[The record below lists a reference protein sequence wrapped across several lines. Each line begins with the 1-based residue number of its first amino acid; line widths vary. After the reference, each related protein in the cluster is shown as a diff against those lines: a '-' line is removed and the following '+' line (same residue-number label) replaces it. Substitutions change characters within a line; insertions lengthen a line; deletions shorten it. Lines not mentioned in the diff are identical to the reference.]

1 MADYSIEDAQRALE
15 ITNALNDFIKKG
27 REYEGDDE
35 QSLAIRKL
43 LNSWNTDSLRDN
55 VVSYMLKTEDD
66 DGNPMPRMSGVM
78 TANQMNDYFLD
89 QLKGWDEMYEKMNA
103 MRLMANKQEDER
115 QKAEAAVEAQ
125 KEIAQKTVED
135 VKKLSEAQTEQIQQL
150 NDKLHDVSKL
160 EKLFGL
166 SSEADKSGNQADTS
180 GMGVGGE
187 AQQTMQQVAPD
198 VAQATPQPAPVDTTP
213 PAQDMNGQGT
223 PDMNAGGPMPDMTPP
238 SEPPAPP
245 SPPPSPASPPSPDM
259 GGGVGGGVGGGMM
272 QGGMFEPSEGMLNA
286 VQPRMGM

>member
-103 MRLMANKQEDER
+103 MRLMANKQEDKQSKR
-115 QKAEAAVEAQ
+115 
-125 KEIAQKTVED
+125 TT
-135 VKKLSEAQTEQIQQL
+135 KKLKKQFLIVMNL
-150 NDKLHDVSKL
+150 KDRKRLHRR
-160 EKLFGL
+160 
-166 SSEADKSGNQADTS
+166 Q
-180 GMGVGGE
+180 
-187 AQQTMQQVAPD
+187 
-198 VAQATPQPAPVDTTP
+198 
-213 PAQDMNGQGT
+213 
-223 PDMNAGGPMPDMTPP
+223 
-238 SEPPAPP
+238 
-245 SPPPSPASPPSPDM
+245 
-259 GGGVGGGVGGGMM
+259 
-272 QGGMFEPSEGMLNA
+272 
-286 VQPRMGM
+286 

>member
-35 QSLAIRKL
+35 QSLATRKL
-43 LNSWNTDSLRDN
+43 LNSWNTDNLRDN
-55 VVSYMLKTEDD
+55 VVSYMLRTEDD

-135 VKKLSEAQTEQIQQL
+135 VKKLSEEQTEQIQQL

-166 SSEADKSGNQADTS
+166 SSEADKTGSQADTND
-180 GMGVGGE
+180 MGVGGE

-213 PAQDMNGQGT
+213 PAPADTIPPSPDMSAGGPT
-223 PDMNAGGPMPDMTPP
+223 PDMGMAPP

-245 SPPPSPASPPSPDM
+245 SPPTPPPAPSPAPAPSMP
-259 GGGVGGGVGGGMM
+259 